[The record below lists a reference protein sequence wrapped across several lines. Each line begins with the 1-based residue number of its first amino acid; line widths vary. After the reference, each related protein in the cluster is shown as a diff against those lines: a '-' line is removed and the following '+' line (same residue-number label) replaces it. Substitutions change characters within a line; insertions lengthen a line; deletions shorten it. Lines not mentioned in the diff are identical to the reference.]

1 MLFKRKFKVTVASL
15 SLVSSLAIMP
25 FNLNVANADE
35 IKSVEQVSG
44 DKVMS
49 SQQIQEAQIISNY
62 LSFERKDDIGVFI
75 VSNVDQL
82 QTELKNI
89 GSSITVEEIN
99 LSVDEMNTK
108 LVQENGIGETTE
120 SLVKSKNFIQ
130 YGTETAPKRVKRGCS
145 SWVGGVGLVH
155 TAAVSGAGV
164 LLGVS
169 GPVGWAVGTGM
180 AVAYYAGSLACP
192 N

>member
-75 VSNVDQL
+75 VSNLDQL

-120 SLVKSKNFIQ
+120 SLVKSKNLIQ
-130 YGTETAPKRVKRGCS
+130 YGTE
-145 SWVGGVGLVH
+145 

-180 AVAYYAGSLACP
+180 AAAYYAGSLACP